1 MKLLERTENKITKDK
16 HGENV
21 PHLEITKLVLVYRNI
36 VNNDYQQ
43 SSRVLHIF
51 VPNKPFGNLLEIVP
65 TNFLFLKKFN
75 TEFQIIEA

>member
-36 VNNDYQQ
+36 VHNDYQQ
-43 SSRVLHIF
+43 GSRVLHIF

>member
-1 MKLLERTENKITKDK
+1 MITNK
-16 HGENV
+16 
-21 PHLEITKLVLVYRNI
+21 
-36 VNNDYQQ
+36 
-43 SSRVLHIF
+43 SRVLHIF